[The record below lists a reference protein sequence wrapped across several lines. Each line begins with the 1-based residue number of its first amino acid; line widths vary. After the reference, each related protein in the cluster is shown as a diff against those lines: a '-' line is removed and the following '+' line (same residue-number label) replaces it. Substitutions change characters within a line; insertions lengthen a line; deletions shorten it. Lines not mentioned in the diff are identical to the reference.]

1 MRNLKKVLALALALA
16 MTLTFFANAAFTDDK
31 SIDADCKVA
40 VDTLVALGVLAGDP
54 DGSFRPE
61 DGLTRAEAA
70 KIIFTIRNKGNA
82 DASGFVGQ
90 PTKFADIANH
100 WAKGYIVYCE
110 SLGIVSG
117 KNPTTFAPEDKVT
130 GSELAKMLLT
140 GLGYKADIEGYT
152 GASWEL
158 NVLSDATDAGLLD
171 NYGTGYGVAAPRQWV
186 ALMTYNMLYS
196 TCVKYDRDGNIQ
208 DEERTAIVGSED
220 IPVKVPMTGA
230 YKFFGLIDYK
240 GIVDAVDADA
250 LYVDGNKFE
259 VNNAY
264 MYLGKEVKVLY
275 KVDADGEFSVY
286 DAVVTAKNNV
296 YEKTWNDVEVGE
308 KDSSKIKFN
317 DKEYALDGTADKE
330 VLFSLNY
337 ADTSAKDS
345 DFFTAD
351 NDYSALTLIDNDND
365 GKIEYAIKVAK
376 TFGKIGTVSEDDFY
390 FSKKADG
397 AVVNGTYDF
406 EDAETYEGLK
416 KNDYVFAYENAALDK
431 IIVEKAAMEEGKVR
445 GMRGDSFNIA
455 GTYYDIADAYTADA
469 MEIGSTYE
477 FYTDGKYVVFAEE
490 VESETPTNFALIKS
504 LDVTT
509 SFGDNTWYARVL
521 LNDGTSKDYELKD
534 NKIDGNKLTGSS
546 DNDIAN
552 YTRTYADKI
561 YTYSISDGVIKLTAL
576 EEAGSLKLAE
586 NVNAMVDHDDDTIDG
601 MFINDDAVVF
611 VKYSDNSDGDYDYD
625 VLTGKEVKAFDA
637 DFGTGKANMGY
648 VEKNGMA
655 YVQVGVL
662 MANAPLPGEDGDTL
676 FGMLTNKSWYEKD
689 ENDDYFEYYEL
700 WNGKETVTIKR
711 EMDDQ
716 NDYDN
721 IAKKTAVSYTL
732 KANGEVD
739 AIDANLTVGSLVG
752 FDLANDK
759 VAIDVSSSVYT
770 LDDDAV
776 IIYVNRDDAK
786 GVASAEVSKADKDDA
801 TGKYIPN
808 IAYYVGNSGKIL
820 GLIYDIDNDW
830 KN

>member
-1 MRNLKKVLALALALA
+1 

-70 KIIFTIRNKGNA
+70 KIIYTIRNKGNA

-264 MYLGKEVKVLY
+264 AYLGKEVKVLY

-376 TFGKIGTVSEDDFY
+376 TFGKIGTVSE
-390 FSKKADG
+390 
-397 AVVNGTYDF
+397 
-406 EDAETYEGLK
+406 
-416 KNDYVFAYENAALDK
+416 
-431 IIVEKAAMEEGKVR
+431 
-445 GMRGDSFNIA
+445 
-455 GTYYDIADAYTADA
+455 
-469 MEIGSTYE
+469 EIGRASCRE
-477 FYTDGKYVVFAEE
+477 
-490 VESETPTNFALIKS
+490 
-504 LDVTT
+504 
-509 SFGDNTWYARVL
+509 RV
-521 LNDGTSKDYELKD
+521 
-534 NKIDGNKLTGSS
+534 
-546 DNDIAN
+546 
-552 YTRTYADKI
+552 
-561 YTYSISDGVIKLTAL
+561 
-576 EEAGSLKLAE
+576 
-586 NVNAMVDHDDDTIDG
+586 
-601 MFINDDAVVF
+601 
-611 VKYSDNSDGDYDYD
+611 
-625 VLTGKEVKAFDA
+625 
-637 DFGTGKANMGY
+637 
-648 VEKNGMA
+648 
-655 YVQVGVL
+655 
-662 MANAPLPGEDGDTL
+662 
-676 FGMLTNKSWYEKD
+676 
-689 ENDDYFEYYEL
+689 
-700 WNGKETVTIKR
+700 
-711 EMDDQ
+711 
-716 NDYDN
+716 
-721 IAKKTAVSYTL
+721 
-732 KANGEVD
+732 
-739 AIDANLTVGSLVG
+739 
-752 FDLANDK
+752 
-759 VAIDVSSSVYT
+759 
-770 LDDDAV
+770 
-776 IIYVNRDDAK
+776 
-786 GVASAEVSKADKDDA
+786 
-801 TGKYIPN
+801 
-808 IAYYVGNSGKIL
+808 
-820 GLIYDIDNDW
+820 
-830 KN
+830 

>member
-82 DASGFVGQ
+82 DASGFAGQ
-90 PTKFADIANH
+90 ASKFTDIANH

-117 KNPTTFAPEDKVT
+117 KNPTTFDPEGKVT

-140 GLGYKADIEGYT
+140 ALGYKADLEGYT

-171 NYGTGYGVAAPRQWV
+171 NYGVAYGIAAPRQWV
-186 ALMTYNMLYS
+186 ALMTYNMLYG
-196 TCVKYDRDGNIQ
+196 TCVKYDRSGNIE

-250 LYVDGNKFE
+250 VYVDGNKFE
-259 VNNAY
+259 VANAY
-264 MYLGKEVKVLY
+264 AYLGKEVKVLY

-286 DAVVTAKNNV
+286 DAVVTAKNKI
-296 YEKTWNDVEVGE
+296 YETTWNEIKKGE
-308 KDSSKIKFN
+308 KDASKIKFGG
-317 DKEYALDGTADKE
+317 KEYALDGTEDAE
-330 VLFSLNY
+330 VLYSFNY
-337 ADTSAKDS
+337 AAPEAVVSSYFDGGNLFSAV
-345 DFFTAD
+345 
-351 NDYSALTLIDNDND
+351 TLIDNDND
-365 GKIEYAIKVAK
+365 GKIEYAVEVYKS
-376 TFGKIGTVSEDDFY
+376 FGKIGTVSEDDFY
-390 FSKKADG
+390 FNKKVSDG
-397 AVVNGTYDF
+397 AIATDTYDL
-406 EDAETYEGLK
+406 EDAEVYEGMK
-416 KNDYVFAYENAALDK
+416 KGDYVFAWINEATDK
-431 IIVEKAAMEEGKVR
+431 VIVEKAAMEEGKVR
-445 GMRGDSFNIA
+445 GMKGDSFNIA
-455 GTYYDIADAYTADA
+455 GTYFDIGATYNCDAL
-469 MEIGSTYE
+469 EIGSTYE
-477 FYTDGKYVVFAEE
+477 FYTDGKYIVFAEE
-490 VESETPTNFALIKS
+490 VEAETPTNFALIKS

-534 NKIDGNKLTGSS
+534 NKIDGNKLTGNS
-546 DNDIAN
+546 DNDIGV

-586 NVNAMVDHDDDTIDG
+586 NVDAVFDADDDTIDG

-611 VKYSDNSDGDYDYD
+611 VKFQDGDSSKYD
-625 VLTGKEVKAFDA
+625 VLSGKEVKAFNA
-637 DFGTGKANMGY
+637 DFGTGEANMGY

-655 YVQVGVL
+655 YVQVGL
-662 MANAPLPGEDGDTL
+662 LIDENAELPGEDGDTL

-770 LDDDAV
+770 LDDDVV

-801 TGKYIPN
+801 TDEYIPN
-808 IAYYVGNSGKIL
+808 VAYYVGNSGKIL

-830 KN
+830 ND

>member
-70 KIIFTIRNKGNA
+70 KIIYTIRNKGNA
-82 DASGFVGQ
+82 DASGFTGQ
-90 PTKFADIANH
+90 ASKFTDIANH

-286 DAVVTAKNNV
+286 DAVVTAKNKI
-296 YEKTWNDVEVGE
+296 YETTWNEIE
-308 KDSSKIKFN
+308 KGKKDDSKIKFN
-317 DKEYALDGTADKE
+317 DKEYALDGAKDAK
-330 VLFSLNY
+330 VLFSFNY
-337 ADTSAKDS
+337 GATVAEDSSYFGGENFFSAV
-345 DFFTAD
+345 
-351 NDYSALTLIDNDND
+351 TLIDNDND
-365 GKIEYAIKVAK
+365 GKIEYAVEVYKS
-376 TFGKIGTVSEDDFY
+376 FGKIGTVSKDDFY
-390 FSKKADG
+390 FSKKVSDG
-397 AVVNGTYDF
+397 AIATDTYDL
-406 EDAETYEGLK
+406 EDAEVYEGMK
-416 KNDYVFAYENAALDK
+416 KGDYVFAWINGATDK
-431 IIVEKAAMEEGKVR
+431 VIVEKATMEEGKVR
-445 GMRGDSFNIA
+445 GMKGDSFNIA
-455 GTYYDIADAYTADA
+455 GTYFDIGAAYNCDKL
-469 MEIGSTYE
+469 EVGSTYE
-477 FYTDGKYVVFAEE
+477 FYTDGKYIVFAEE
-490 VESETPTNFALIKS
+490 VEAETPTNFALIKS

-534 NKIDGNKLTGSS
+534 NKIDGNKLTGNS

-586 NVNAMVDHDDDTIDG
+586 NVNAMVNHDDDTIGG

-611 VKYSDNSDGDYDYD
+611 VKFKDGDSSKYD
-625 VLTGKEVKAFDA
+625 VLSGKEVKAFNA
-637 DFGTGKANMGY
+637 DFGTGRANMGY
-648 VEKNGMA
+648 VEKNGLA

-662 MANAPLPGEDGDTL
+662 IDTNAELPGEDGDTL
-676 FGMLTNKSWYEKD
+676 FGMLTSKSWYEKD
-689 ENDDYFEYYEL
+689 KNDDYFEYYEL

-759 VAIDVSSSVYT
+759 VAIDVSSNVYT

-830 KN
+830 ND